1 MKVFFK
7 ILFSISL
14 FLIIASYGLPI
25 IFDFLLVLII
35 ILIIKFNISNI
46 IFINFLILILTL
58 YINPIL
64 IKDYKKKTHFYRAH
78 EKFIVKKGIYQKNI
92 DSEMMMAHGDIV
104 AIDVCNN
111 KDEVKEKR
119 LQKFITDENGFRNDN
134 VKISDADIIL
144 VGDSFIAGSSN
155 TQENTPANILSKFSK
170 KKVYSITVISDP
182 EDYELHLINY
192 IDKLKPEVEILL
204 FYFGGNDFKYELK
217 NYKNLNFNNFNS
229 DYLKFKIRFGYE
241 RLERN
246 KDKIFI
252 EILKSLYDKNYFYQK
267 IRPQSQRLFKKI
279 LAQWTNSCDVKYYE
293 INGNLVGFAY
303 LPVIDYQSVSTH
315 IIRNKE
321 ILNKIKKIFYIPTKY
336 SVYNEFIAN
345 EVLNND
351 AYNYLKKSY
360 KSNNIEIIDLTKFL
374 QKEAKK
380 NLKKNDFIFWKDDT
394 HWNEKGISLVMEYI
408 SRTWYN

>member
-1 MKVFFK
+1 VKVFFK

-25 IFDFLLVLII
+25 IFDLFLVLII
-35 ILIIKFNISNI
+35 ILIIRFNIFNL

-58 YINPIL
+58 FINPIL
-64 IKDYKKKTHFYRAH
+64 IKDYKKKAHFYRAH
-78 EKFIVKKGIYQKNI
+78 EKFIVEKGIYKKNI
-92 DSEMMMAHGDIV
+92 DSQMIMAHGDIV
-104 AIDVCNN
+104 ALDVCNN

-134 VKISDADIIL
+134 VKINEAEIIL

-155 TQENTPANILSKFSK
+155 TQENTPANILSQFSK
-170 KKVYSITVISDP
+170 KKVYSITVISEP
-182 EDYELHLINY
+182 EDYELYLSHY
-192 IDKLKPEVEILL
+192 IDKLKPGVEILL
-204 FYFGGNDFKYELK
+204 FYFAGNDFRYKFK
-217 NYKNLNFNNFNS
+217 NHKNLNFNNFNI

-241 RLERN
+241 RLEKN

-252 EILKSLYDKNYFYQK
+252 KTLKSLYDKNYFYQK
-267 IRPQSQRLFKKI
+267 IRPQSQRFFKKI

-303 LPVIDYQSVSTH
+303 LPVKNYHSVSTH
-315 IIRNKE
+315 IIRNKK
-321 ILNKIKKIFYIPTKY
+321 ILNKIKKVFYIPTKY

-351 AYNYLKKSY
+351 AYNYLKESY
-360 KSNNIEIIDLTKFL
+360 KSDNIEIIDLTKFL

-380 NLKKNDFIFWKDDT
+380 NLKKNDFIYWKDDT
-394 HWNEKGISLVMEYI
+394 HWNEKGISLVMRYI
-408 SRTWYN
+408 SRTWYD